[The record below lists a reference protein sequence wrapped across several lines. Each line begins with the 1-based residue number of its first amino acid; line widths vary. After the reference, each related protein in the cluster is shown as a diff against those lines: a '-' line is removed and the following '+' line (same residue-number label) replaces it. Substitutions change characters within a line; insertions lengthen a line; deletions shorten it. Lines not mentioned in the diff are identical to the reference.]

1 MSNIKD
7 YLNWRGDLS
16 FSQDPINDVDA
27 LVFAL
32 ISYLPYKQIIPGIES
47 NLDIS
52 ILETCNQYFS
62 QKSKTQK
69 ATTNINPSASAS
81 FDSELE
87 DLLYLAANSPRFKT
101 VRLSKYEENTDF
113 IIGRQFGALT
123 FTLKRPEHIKV
134 IAFRGT
140 DNSLIGWKEDFQLAY
155 LAQTPAQESAREY
168 LNKSVG
174 LFSEKVF
181 ICGHSKGGN
190 LALYAGSNINPLYQR
205 KIKRILNFD
214 GPGFDFSVNNRTLF
228 AQNEGKVINYLPE
241 KSTVGM
247 LLEPVG
253 NRCFVSSSAQLIDQ
267 HNAFNWNIEKTEFV
281 PGKLSNT
288 AITIDQIL
296 KSWLTEVSLSERE
309 TFIDALFDVLGA
321 SEGKV
326 IPSSA
331 TEGIKEI
338 NKILIKYSDLDS
350 QTKSL
355 LTQLF
360 ISLTSQFASQTKI
373 NITTAMKVMLPEKKQ

>member
-1 MSNIKD
+1 MGNIKD
-7 YLNWRGDLS
+7 YLRWRGNLS
-16 FSQDPINDVDA
+16 FSQDPFNDVDA

-32 ISYLPYKQIIPGIES
+32 ISYLPYKQIVPGVES
-47 NLDIS
+47 NKDIS
-52 ILETCNQYFS
+52 LHETCTEYFS
-62 QKSKTQK
+62 QKSKTPK

-81 FDSELE
+81 FDTELE
-87 DLLYLAANSPRFKT
+87 DLLHLVANSPRFRI

-113 IIGRQFGALT
+113 IVGRQFGALT
-123 FTLKRPEHIKV
+123 YTLNGPGHFKV

-155 LAQTPAQESAREY
+155 LAQTPAQESARKY

-174 LFSEKVF
+174 LFSDNVF

-190 LALYAGSNINPLYQR
+190 LALYAGVNIRPLFRR
-205 KIKRILNFD
+205 KIKKIINFD
-214 GPGFDFSVNNRTLF
+214 GPGFDFSVNDQTLF
-228 AQNEGKVINYLPE
+228 AKSEKKIINYLPE

-253 NRCFVSSSAQLIDQ
+253 NRYFVSSSGQFINQ

-281 PGKLSNT
+281 PGKLSNIS
-288 AITIDQIL
+288 ITIDQIL

-321 SEGKV
+321 SEGTV

-331 TEGIKEI
+331 SEGIKEI
-338 NKILIKYSDLDS
+338 NKILVKYADLDS

-360 ISLTSQFASQTKI
+360 ISLTSQLTSQTKI
-373 NITTAMKVMLPEKKQ
+373 NITTAMKVILPPKKQ